1 MARNGNRTDAP
12 TEALR
17 GFSRGLKRHPE
28 HLATH
33 LMAMPRVT
41 LQIRVII
48 DDIVCLSDDEDVSLY
63 VAQAISDGDC
73 NAEPSN
79 IVSFVIEEL
88 T

>member
-1 MARNGNRTDAP
+1 
-12 TEALR
+12 
-17 GFSRGLKRHPE
+17 
-28 HLATH
+28 
-33 LMAMPRVT
+33 MAMPRVT

-63 VAQAISDGDC
+63 VAQAISGGDC